1 LGIESR
7 ATRSFNLLQGLK
19 TNEPESYLAPSAN
32 TLAPSKQ
39 SSTQSSVVQQIK
51 VEIVL
56 FPIIVFFVAIGTLGC
71 AEEKKGVRVVVFY
84 RGFIVGW
91 WPLDLVSRDK
101 LR

>member
-1 LGIESR
+1 
-7 ATRSFNLLQGLK
+7 
-19 TNEPESYLAPSAN
+19 
-32 TLAPSKQ
+32 
-39 SSTQSSVVQQIK
+39 VQQIK
-51 VEIVL
+51 AEIFL